1 MSAANATDTTGTL
14 PRPAPPAAAP
24 GPTPLWRRLL
34 EMSFLLSNGARV
46 FAYLPTLWA
55 MAASSDATQH
65 SLWTWGT
72 WMAANG
78 TMALWLLDRN
88 RSSGGRRLDRAVLV
102 SAVNGAMCLAA
113 VLLILWL
120 RR

>member
-1 MSAANATDTTGTL
+1 MNDSTETMPALPGTATAAA
-14 PRPAPPAAAP
+14 AAAAP
-24 GPTPLWRRLL
+24 LARRLL
-34 EMSFLLSNGARV
+34 DAAFLLCNGARV

-55 MAASSDATQH
+55 IHASGDASQH

-72 WMAANG
+72 WMMANL
-78 TMALWLLDRN
+78 TMALWLFERDRG
-88 RSSGGRRLDRAVLV
+88 SGGRLDRAVLI
-102 SAVNGAMCLAA
+102 SLMNGVMCLSA